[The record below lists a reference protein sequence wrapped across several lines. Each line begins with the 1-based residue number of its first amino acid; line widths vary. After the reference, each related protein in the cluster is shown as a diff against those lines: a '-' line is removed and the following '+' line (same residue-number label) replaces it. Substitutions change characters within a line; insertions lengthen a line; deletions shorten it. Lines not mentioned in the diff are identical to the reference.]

1 MSRSVIPK
9 NDYVYDAWVANFITH
24 LSGNLAQVGLVA
36 ADMDALDTAY
46 GEFNTSY
53 QSFVAA
59 HLAARS
65 STSQKLTKRAATDAV
80 LRPLIRRINNHP
92 GMTDALRSLLGLTPQ
107 HVLDTPVPITEL
119 TPSVFLET
127 AVGQV
132 DVHWGP
138 NPQNENQNGKPL
150 GVKGANIYR
159 KKAGESNFQ
168 MLGFA
173 TRSPFLDEVSGEASD
188 YTYVVRY
195 RGTKPT
201 ELSKPSVAQTI
212 AARGDLAA

>member
-9 NDYVYDAWVANFITH
+9 NDQVYDAWVANFITH
-24 LSGNLAQVGLVA
+24 LSGNLAQVGLLA
-36 ADMDALDTAY
+36 ADMDPLDAAY
-46 GEFNTSY
+46 NEFNAAYT
-53 QSFVAA
+53 SFVAA

-65 STSQKLTKRAATDAV
+65 STSQKLTKRDATDAV

-107 HVLDTPVPITEL
+107 HTLDTPVPITEL

-159 KKAGESNFQ
+159 KKAGESSFQ